1 MVHAMDALRNP
12 KDFVRSKIANTRV
25 LPYRATSNTTPIMAK
40 IRFVFFIKHLP
51 FYMILPIIAKKK
63 EKMQKILKKCE
74 K

>member
-12 KDFVRSKIANTRV
+12 KDFVWSKIANTRV
-25 LPYRATSNTTPIMAK
+25 LPYRATSNTTPIIAK
-40 IRFVFFIKHLP
+40 IRFVCFIKPLP

>member
-12 KDFVRSKIANTRV
+12 KDFVWSKIANTRV
-25 LPYRATSNTTPIMAK
+25 LPYKATSNTTPITAK
-40 IRFVFFIKHLP
+40 IRFVFFIKPLP

>member
-12 KDFVRSKIANTRV
+12 KDFVWSKIANTRV
-25 LPYRATSNTTPIMAK
+25 LPYRATSNATPIIAK
-40 IRFVFFIKHLP
+40 IRFVFFIKTSSFL
-51 FYMILPIIAKKK
+51 YDITIIAKKK